1 VRQEAV
7 QQALAAMQSKSKPTV
22 PMPSKRSSVMKS
34 SQHDSGEAIVYTKN
48 DFVSVI
54 QIIKTKMMSCHE
66 QG

>member
-1 VRQEAV
+1 V

-54 QIIKTKMMSCHE
+54 QIIKPK
-66 QG
+66 